1 VADWATP
8 DDVNAAL
15 GGTATDTEFL
25 TACTD
30 AANAY
35 AFRRRLEAG
44 YVDDELITP
53 GPDVTMGV
61 VMYAVS
67 LYRERGSVDSYASFD
82 AFASGV
88 MPSSTYGQVNR
99 LLGVPRG
106 QVDAPPTGDELA
118 RIRVRRQHARWFA

>member
-1 VADWATP
+1 MTDWATP

-15 GGTATDTEFL
+15 GGTATDTDFL

-35 AFRRRLEAG
+35 AWRKRFEAG
-44 YVDDELITP
+44 YVDDATVTP

-61 VMYAVS
+61 VMYAVA

-88 MPSSTYGQVNR
+88 MPSSSHGQVNR

-106 QVDAPPTGDELA
+106 MVDNPYVEQVAALRRRHLRA
-118 RIRVRRQHARWFA
+118 VRW